1 MTPIRTLV
9 DRDQNKLKPGL
20 PPGLRDL
27 YDGDLHFQASPA
39 ERPFVFANFVSTL
52 DGVVS
57 YAIKGQASGSVISG
71 SDPADRFIMGLLR
84 ASADAIMVGAR
95 TVRDTGP
102 QSLWTPESIYPDA
115 KHLYADYRVN
125 VLHKPPRPIL
135 VVVSGSGKLEL
146 RRAIFQMPEART
158 VVMTTPA
165 GWDALTTAGAAKL
178 PSVQIHSLDSSSG
191 ALDCLAMLRLLHAEY
206 GIRSLLHE
214 GGPSLFGEFMAA
226 QAVDELFLTLS
237 PQIAGRMSDATRP
250 ALVEGTQFMPECA
263 PWFQLLSV
271 KQSAEQLYL
280 RYQRTGSQPKPVSGG

>member
-9 DRDQNKLKPGL
+9 DRDQDKLKPVL
-20 PPGLRDL
+20 PHGLRVL
-27 YDGDLHFQASPA
+27 YDGDLHFQTSPA

-57 YAIKGQASGSVISG
+57 CAVKGQGSGSAISG

-95 TVRDTGP
+95 TVHDTGP

-115 KHLYADYRVN
+115 KHLYAEYRAD
-125 VLHKPPRPIL
+125 VLHKPQRPLL

-146 RRAIFQMPEART
+146 GRAIFRMPEART

-165 GWDALTTAGAAKL
+165 GRDALTTAGAAKL
-178 PSVQIHSLDSSSG
+178 PSVQIHALDSSSG
-191 ALDCLAMLRLLHAEY
+191 ALDPLTMLQLLYAQY

-237 PQIAGRMSDATRP
+237 PQIAGRTSDAMRP
-250 ALVEGTQFMPECA
+250 ALVQGTAFMPESA
-263 PWFQLLSV
+263 PWFQLLNV
-271 KQSAEQLYL
+271 KQSADHLYL
-280 RYQRTGSQPKPVSGG
+280 RYQRTGSLSKPVSAG